1 MNEKNSNNSQE
12 CGVMQLRTLGIFVFQ
27 FTCQIQPV
35 TLSVINLYWNT
46 AGQLFMNCLGLLL
59 HYKGTTVEWQKR

>member
-27 FTCQIQPV
+27 FTCQIQSV

-46 AGQLFMNCLGLLL
+46 AGQLFLW
-59 HYKGTTVEWQKR
+59 TA